1 MFNRESLEKLIQVAK
16 GDDELIEFIQGC
28 LKSFCEYHHVIYD
41 METNLMLYNSKD
53 MEREEW
59 QSFYS
64 KMDGDRRIKHN
75 MVISSVRMLNRLA
88 EKEGI
93 PPLYDGTIS
102 EERPYRREI
111 ANAVLAYIETIIKE
125 RR

>member
-1 MFNRESLEKLIQVAK
+1 MAK
-16 GDDELIEFIQGC
+16 GDNELIEFIHDC
-28 LKSFCEYHHVIYD
+28 LESFCDYHRVIYD
-41 METNLMLYNSKD
+41 METKLMLYNSKD

-64 KMDGDRRIKHN
+64 KMDVDRRSKHN
-75 MVISSVRMLNRLA
+75 LVILSVRMLNRLA

-93 PPLYDGTIS
+93 PPLYDGIIS
-102 EERPYRREI
+102 DERPYRREI
-111 ANAVLAYIETIIKE
+111 ANSVLAYIETIIKE